1 MKAGRLRER
10 VTIQS
15 VTETQNSIGEPI
27 ETWATFAVV
36 WGAVEP
42 LPGRDRYTAAQL
54 EEPVVSRLRIRYL
67 QGITAKMRVVHDG
80 VTYAIRGAPMVDAKK
95 KEVELLLESLP
106 NG

>member
-1 MKAGRLRER
+1 MRAGQLRER

-27 ETWATFAVV
+27 ETWATFAIV

-67 QGITAKMRVVHDG
+67 PGINAKMRVTHDG
-80 VTYAIRGAPMVDAKK
+80 VTYAIRGAPMIDAKK
-95 KEVELLLESLP
+95 TQIELLVESLP